1 MVLPIETPI
10 CGPRWL
16 LNVTLGNV
24 CFEAHYGLKSDIAL
38 SPKSAKLRHPP
49 TPPMCY
55 PARAKR
61 RHVLS
66 NREGHDETA

>member
-24 CFEAHYGLKSDIAL
+24 RFEAHYGLKSDIAL
-38 SPKSAKLRHPP
+38 SPKTFTIGDSCAAANAPHFGTEK
-49 TPPMCY
+49 
-55 PARAKR
+55 
-61 RHVLS
+61 
-66 NREGHDETA
+66 